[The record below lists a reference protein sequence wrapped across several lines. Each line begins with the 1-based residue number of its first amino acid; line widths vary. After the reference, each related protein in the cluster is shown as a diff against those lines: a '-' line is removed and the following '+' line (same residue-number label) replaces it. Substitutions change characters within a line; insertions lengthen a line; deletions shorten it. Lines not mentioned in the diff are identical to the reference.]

1 MRPPTRPTVIL
12 RDCRE
17 YDAERIRGIVRD
29 GLELLELRAR
39 GRTLIKPNVVA
50 SGPRFPHAYTRP
62 EFIEGVIG
70 ALRDRDDGSLREL
83 TVGERSGITMP
94 TRFAFSYAGYPEVAK
109 RTGVELTHFEE
120 VPQVE
125 IPLYHPQRLRDSLFT
140 PRTVAE
146 ADFFVNC
153 PKFKAHPWTT
163 VTFSLK
169 NYIGIQD
176 DRHRLIDH
184 HHELDRKV
192 ADLQYVIQPQFVA
205 IDAITAGEG
214 RMLTPI
220 PFELGLVIMGDNQV
234 AVDAVCCRIIGVDPL
249 SVAHIR
255 MAWEAGF
262 GPVEQDAITLAGDV
276 DLAAAQARAKG
287 FRVGLVRVEDY
298 FADTNI
304 RAYGG
309 PPPSRAHSGRATA
322 TAASDDYCWGGCPG
336 ALEEAIEILR
346 MYDADASSKIPPTH
360 VVFGRWDAPLDVKP
374 GEKVIF
380 MGDCAEYR
388 GPLGKAGNVSVE
400 SLYRD
405 RKAMSPLDAKHE
417 DIFVKIFRVARET
430 RSLRGKDFIR
440 LSGCPVSVAEQVLAL
455 VEHGGLPNPYLDLE
469 VAPRFISTYFSWRT
483 RTLLQRLVGRAY
495 NQPGPAE
502 RGLARPQQNLPPSGA
517 ASPLERSQTDRRS

>member
-1 MRPPTRPTVIL
+1 MRSPDPTSPTVIL

-17 YDAERIRGIVRD
+17 YDVGRIRNIVRD
-29 GLELLELRAR
+29 GLELLDLRPR

-70 ALRDRDDGSLREL
+70 ALRDREDGSMREL

-94 TRFAFSYAGYPEVAK
+94 TRFAFSYAGYHELAK
-109 RTGVELTHFEE
+109 RTGVGLAHFEE

-140 PRTVAE
+140 PKTVAE

-176 DRHRLIDH
+176 DRHRLLDH
-184 HHELDRKV
+184 HHQLDRKV
-192 ADLQYVIQPQFVA
+192 ADLQYIIQPQFVA

-220 PFELGLVIMGDNQV
+220 PFDLGLVIMGNNQV

-249 SVAHIR
+249 SVDHIR
-255 MAWEAGF
+255 MAWERGF

-276 DLAAAQARAKG
+276 DLAAAQARARG

-309 PPPSRAHSGRATA
+309 LPPDS
-322 TAASDDYCWGGCPG
+322 DYCWGGCPG

-346 MYDADASSKIPPTH
+346 MYDADASAKIPPTH
-360 VVFGRWDAPLDVKP
+360 VVFGRWTKPLDVKP

-388 GPLGKAGNVSVE
+388 GPLGKAGDVSVE

-405 RKAMSPLDAKHE
+405 RSRMSPLDTKHE
-417 DIFVKIFRVARET
+417 DIFVKMFRVARET
-430 RSLRGKDFIR
+430 RSLKREDFIR

-455 VEHGGLPNPYLDLE
+455 VEHGKLPNPYLDLE
-469 VAPRFISTYFSWRT
+469 VAPRFMSTYFSWRT
-483 RTLLQRLVGRAY
+483 RTLLHRLVGRAY
-495 NQPGPAE
+495 NEPGPAM
-502 RGLARPQQNLPPSGA
+502 RGDARPQQNLPPSGA
-517 ASPLERSQTDRRS
+517 ATPLER

>member
-1 MRPPTRPTVIL
+1 MRSPDPTRPTVIL

-17 YDAERIRGIVRD
+17 YDVGRIRRIVRD
-29 GLELLELRAR
+29 GLELLDLRPH

-50 SGPRFPHAYTRP
+50 SGPKFPHAYTRP

-70 ALRDRDDGSLREL
+70 ALRDREDGAMREL

-94 TRFAFSYAGYPEVAK
+94 TRFAFSYAGYHELAK
-109 RTGVELTHFEE
+109 RTGVALSHFEE
-120 VPQVE
+120 VAQVE

-140 PRTVAE
+140 PQTVAE

-176 DRHRLIDH
+176 DRHRLLDH
-184 HHELDRKV
+184 HHQLDQKV
-192 ADLQYVIQPQFVA
+192 ADLQYIIQPQFVA

-220 PFELGLVIMGDNQV
+220 PFDLGLVIMGNNQV
-234 AVDAVCCRIIGVDPL
+234 AVDAVCCRIIGIDPL
-249 SVAHIR
+249 SVDHIR
-255 MAWEAGF
+255 MAWERGF
-262 GPVEQDAITLAGDV
+262 GPVEQDAITLAGDI
-276 DLAAAQARAKG
+276 DLAAAQQRAKG

-309 PPPSRAHSGRATA
+309 TPPGPSRADGGS
-322 TAASDDYCWGGCPG
+322 DYCWGGCPG

-346 MYDADASSKIPPTH
+346 MYDADAATKVPPTH
-360 VVFGRWDAPLDVKP
+360 VVFGRWTAPLEVKS

-388 GPLGKAGNVSVE
+388 GPLGSGQVSVE

-405 RKAMSPLDAKHE
+405 RSRMSPLETKHE
-417 DIFVKIFRVARET
+417 DIFVKMFRVARET
-430 RSLRGKDFIR
+430 RTLKRKDFIR

-455 VEHGGLPNPYLDLE
+455 VEHGDLPNPYTDLE
-469 VAPRFISTYFSWRT
+469 VASRFISTYFSWRT
-483 RTLLQRLVGRAY
+483 RTLLQRLTGRAY
-495 NQPGPAE
+495 NQPGPAT
-502 RGLARPQQNLPPSGA
+502 RGHARPQQNLPPSGA
-517 ASPLERSQTDRRS
+517 SMALERDGDRRS

>member
-1 MRPPTRPTVIL
+1 MLRSAPPTVIL

-29 GLELLELRAR
+29 GLERLDLRAR

-50 SGPRFPHAYTRP
+50 SGPRFAHAYTRP

-70 ALRDRDDGSLREL
+70 ALRDRDDGSMREL

-94 TRFAFSYAGYPEVAK
+94 TRFAFSYAGYRELAK

-120 VPQVE
+120 VAQVE
-125 IPLYHPQRLRDSLFT
+125 IPLYHPERLRDSLFT

-176 DRHRLIDH
+176 DRHRLLDH

-220 PFELGLVIMGDNQV
+220 PFDLGLVIMGNNQV

-262 GPVEQDAITLAGDV
+262 GPVEADAITLAGDV

-287 FRVGLVRVEDY
+287 FRVGLIRVEDY

-309 PPPSRAHSGRATA
+309 APPGRSLADGD
-322 TAASDDYCWGGCPG
+322 SDYCWGGCPG

-346 MYDADASSKIPPTH
+346 MYDADASAKVPPMH

-388 GPLGKAGNVSVE
+388 GPLGNAGNVSVE

-405 RKAMSPLDAKHE
+405 RRSMSPLDAKHE
-417 DIFVKIFRVARET
+417 DIFVKMVRVALET
-430 RSLRGKDFIR
+430 RSLRRQDYIR
-440 LSGCPVSVAEQVLAL
+440 LAGCPVSVAEQILAL
-455 VEHGGLPNPYLDLE
+455 VEHGDLPNPYLDLQLM
-469 VAPRFISTYFSWRT
+469 PRFLSTYFSWRT
-483 RTLLQRLVGRAY
+483 RTLLQRLIGRPY
-495 NQPGPAE
+495 NQPGPAQ
-502 RGLARPQQNLPPSGA
+502 RGLARPQQNLPPGEES
-517 ASPLERSQTDRRS
+517 DRRS